1 MIRLELTQEEAD
13 YLLKLLQYYH
23 SELRMEIADTDAM
36 KFREQL
42 KTEKRQLKNVR
53 EKLEQL
59 IAAEAPPP
67 TAAD

>member
-1 MIRLELTQEEAD
+1 
-13 YLLKLLQYYH
+13 
-23 SELRMEIADTDAM
+23 M